1 MAYDGASHA
10 LVAEASGLC
19 HYWMEIAT
27 DDKTVAPQRRGSG
40 RSERARRRHHCVLG
54 MLLIYGS
61 TGYTGRLIVAEA
73 LTRGLRP
80 ILAGRNAEAVR
91 AQAQPLGFEWR
102 AAQIDDPAALDA
114 ALTGVTVVLHCAGPF
129 VHTWRS
135 MSDACLRRR
144 AHYLDITGE
153 IAVFEGLAARNA
165 EATAAGVMLLPGV
178 GFDVVPSDCLA
189 AHLAR
194 RLPNAARLSLAFR
207 ALGGASRGT
216 LSTMVENLGSPGA
229 IRRNGKIVPVP
240 AAWRTRRIDFGDGKL
255 RDATT
260 IPWGDV
266 STAFHSTG
274 IPNIEVYVSMRPA
287 LRRAAIASRW
297 LGPVLR
303 SGLVRRA
310 LAARVRGGPPGPS
323 EADRERAVSLLWGE
337 AVASNSERAEA
348 RLRGAS
354 GYVMTAQTAVHLAAK
369 ALRGQIRVGFQT
381 PSRAYGADV
390 ILEIP
395 GVTRTDL
402 TPA

>member
-1 MAYDGASHA
+1 
-10 LVAEASGLC
+10 
-19 HYWMEIAT
+19 
-27 DDKTVAPQRRGSG
+27 
-40 RSERARRRHHCVLG
+40 

-73 LTRGLRP
+73 LARGLRP
-80 ILAGRNAEAVR
+80 TLAGRTADTVRTQAES
-91 AQAQPLGFEWR
+91 LGLEWR
-102 AAQIDDPAALDA
+102 VATMDNSAAMDGALA
-114 ALTGVTVVLHCAGPF
+114 GASVVLHCAGPF
-129 VHTWRS
+129 ARTWRA
-135 MSDACLRRR
+135 MSDACLRHR

-153 IAVFEGLAARNA
+153 IAVFEGLAGRDADARS
-165 EATAAGVMLLPGV
+165 AGIMLLPGV

-194 RLPNAARLSLAFR
+194 RVSNAVHLSLAFR

-216 LSTMVENLGSPGA
+216 LATMVANLGTPGA
-229 IRRNGKIVPVP
+229 VRRDGRIVPVP
-240 AAWRTRRIDFGDGKL
+240 QAWRTRRIDFGDGRP

-303 SGLVRRA
+303 SGIVRRIF
-310 LAARVRGGPPGPS
+310 AARVQRGAPGPS
-323 EADRERAVSLLWGE
+323 EAERARGVSLLWGE
-337 AVASNSERAEA
+337 AVAADGRRAES
-348 RLRGAS
+348 RLRGAN
-354 GYVMTAQTAVHLAAK
+354 GYALTAQTAVHLAAK
-369 ALRGQIRVGFQT
+369 ALRGEVRVGFQT

-390 ILEIP
+390 ILEVP
-395 GVTRTDL
+395 GVVRTDVS
-402 TPA
+402 

>member
-1 MAYDGASHA
+1 VRFDVRSP
-10 LVAEASGLC
+10 
-19 HYWMEIAT
+19 
-27 DDKTVAPQRRGSG
+27 KTGD
-40 RSERARRRHHCVLG
+40 G

-73 LTRGLRP
+73 LARGLRP
-80 ILAGRNAEAVR
+80 TLAGRSGDAVR
-91 AQAQPLGFEWR
+91 AQAELLGLEWR
-102 AAQIDDPAALDA
+102 VARIDDPAALDA
-114 ALTGVTVVLHCAGPF
+114 VLAGATVVLHCAGPF
-129 VHTWRS
+129 AHTWRA
-135 MSDACLRRR
+135 MSDACLRNR

-153 IAVFEGLAARNA
+153 IAAFEGLAARNA
-165 EATAAGVMLLPGV
+165 EALAAGVMLLPGV

-194 RLPNAARLSLAFR
+194 RVPNAERLSLAFR
-207 ALGGASRGT
+207 AIGGASRGT
-216 LSTMVENLGSPGA
+216 LTTMVENLGSPGA
-229 IRRNGKIVPVP
+229 VRMNGKIVAVP
-240 AAWRTRRIDFGDGKL
+240 QAWRTRRIDFGDGAL

-303 SGLVRRA
+303 SGVVRRT
-310 LAARVRGGPPGPS
+310 LAARVHRGPAGPG
-323 EADRERAVSLLWGE
+323 AAARESGVSLLWGE
-337 AVASNSERAEA
+337 AVAADGHRAEA

-354 GYVMTAQTAVHLAAK
+354 GYTLTAQTAVHLTAK
-369 ALRGQIRVGFQT
+369 ALNGQAPVGFQT
-381 PSRAYGADV
+381 PSKAYGPDV

-395 GVTRTDL
+395 GVTRTDV
-402 TPA
+402 